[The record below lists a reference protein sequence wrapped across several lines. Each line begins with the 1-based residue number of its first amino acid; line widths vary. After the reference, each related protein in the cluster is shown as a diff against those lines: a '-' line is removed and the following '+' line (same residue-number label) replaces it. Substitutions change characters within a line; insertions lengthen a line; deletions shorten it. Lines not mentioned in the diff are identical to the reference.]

1 MAPTWAGGRDT
12 LIAQLVALVEAFL
25 ASDCVV
31 ISPELFNQ
39 DPRRRRILLTLNM
52 NRIVQHLWGAIR
64 HENTLALSP
73 VFDNE
78 KPIRGTGSMLPWQT
92 GRPWADTTHSHVNRC
107 VFDSTWE
114 ASEAFALDHHRD
126 VAAWVKN
133 DHLGFEI
140 VYVFD
145 GVVRKY
151 RPDFLIRLHT
161 GTMLVLEVKGQDSP
175 QNEAKRAALDEWTR
189 AVTQH
194 GGFGRWT
201 WAVSRAPSDL
211 VDLIHAALSRG

>member
-1 MAPTWAGGRDT
+1 
-12 LIAQLVALVEAFL
+12 
-25 ASDCVV
+25 
-31 ISPELFNQ
+31 
-39 DPRRRRILLTLNM
+39 M